1 MSKTGTLSH
10 MTTGMIVV
18 IVGYT
23 SSVAIVFQAALA
35 AGANASQISSWLWAL
50 GIGMGVSTIG
60 LSLRY
65 RTPIL
70 TAWSTPGAALLVTGL
85 SGVPMEEAVGVF
97 IAASLAMLVLGM
109 SGIFDRLMRH
119 IPQPLAAAMLAGVLT
134 RFGMDLFVAMGTE
147 HLMVISMLVAFLL
160 LRTSLPRYA
169 VPLTLG
175 IGLVIATIQGGIDTQ
190 QLEWSVTTPTF
201 TLPSFELTSLI
212 GLGVPL
218 LIVNITSQNMPG
230 LAVLRANGYDTPASP
245 LISWTGVTSLLLAPF
260 GCFSVGLAAITAA
273 ICMGKEAD
281 PDPAQ
286 RYKAS
291 IWAGAFYLAAG
302 VFGATVA
309 SLFAALPT
317 ELVLAIAGLALL
329 GTIGNSLHGALAGDE
344 SREAALITFLV
355 TASGLTLFDVG
366 SAFWGITFGLLAWH
380 LRDGVKIRRVKA
392 TVTPR

>member
-1 MSKTGTLSH
+1 MSKAGTLSH

-35 AGANASQISSWLWAL
+35 ADASSSQISSWLWAL
-50 GIGMGVSTIG
+50 GIGMGISTIG

-85 SGVPMEEAVGVF
+85 SGVPIDEAVGVF
-97 IAASLAMLVLGM
+97 IVASLAMLLLGI

-119 IPQPLAAAMLAGVLT
+119 IPQPLAAAMLAGILT
-134 RFGMDLFVAMGTE
+134 KFGMDLFVAMGTE
-147 HLMVISMLVAFLL
+147 RLMVISMLLAFLL
-160 LRTSLPRYA
+160 LRSPLPRYA
-169 VPLTLG
+169 VPLTL
-175 IGLVIATIQGGIDTQ
+175 IAGLVIAAIQGNIDTQ
-190 QLEWSVTTPTF
+190 QLEWSLTTPTF

-212 GLGVPL
+212 GVGVPL
-218 LIVNITSQNMPG
+218 LIVNIASQNMPG
-230 LAVLRANGYDTPASP
+230 LAVLRANGYNTPASP
-245 LISWTGVTSLLLAPF
+245 LISWTGLTSLVLAPF
-260 GCFSVGLAAITAA
+260 GCFSIGLAAITAA

-281 PDPAQ
+281 PDPTQ

-291 IWAGAFYLAAG
+291 IWAGIFYLGAG

-329 GTIGNSLHGALAGDE
+329 GTIGNSLHGALASGD

-380 LRDGVKIRRVKA
+380 LRDGVKLRRIKTA
-392 TVTPR
+392 AAQR

>member
-1 MSKTGTLSH
+1 MSKAGTLSH

-35 AGANASQISSWLWAL
+35 ANASATQISSWLWAL
-50 GIGMGVSTIG
+50 GIGMGISTIG

-85 SGVPMEEAVGVF
+85 SGVPMNEAVGVF
-97 IAASLAMLVLGM
+97 IVASLAMLVLGI

-119 IPQPLAAAMLAGVLT
+119 IPQPLAAAMLAGILT
-134 RFGMDLFVAMGTE
+134 KFGMDLFVAMGTE
-147 HLMVISMLVAFLL
+147 RLMVISMLLAFLL
-160 LRTSLPRYA
+160 LRSPLPRYA
-169 VPLTLG
+169 IPLTL
-175 IGLVIATIQGGIDTQ
+175 IAGLAIAATQGNIDTQ
-190 QLEWSVTTPTF
+190 QLEWSITTPTF

-212 GLGVPL
+212 GVGVPL
-218 LIVNITSQNMPG
+218 LIVNIASQNMPG
-230 LAVLRANGYDTPASP
+230 LAVLRANGYHTPASP
-245 LISWTGVTSLLLAPF
+245 LISWTGLTSLILAPF
-260 GCFSVGLAAITAA
+260 GCFSIGLAAITAA

-281 PDPAQ
+281 PNPAL

-291 IWAGAFYLAAG
+291 VWAGIFYLGAG
-302 VFGATVA
+302 IFGATVA
-309 SLFAALPT
+309 SLFAALPN

-329 GTIGNSLHGALAGDE
+329 GTIGNSLHGALAGGD

-380 LRDGVKIRRVKA
+380 LRDGIKPRRVK
-392 TVTPR
+392 VTAAER